1 MAKYAGTQFNVFLVD
16 GYNLAPSLSEAVTM
30 GKESIT
36 QQTNAFNATSEEHT
50 PLNLEKGV
58 LSVGNGF
65 FDAVT
70 DPIHGAVGSSQ
81 GISRIVCAAI
91 EDNIIG
97 RHFMGF
103 QGAID
108 SKFELLDSRDGLV
121 RANVTYLISGNV
133 EEGIIVQHLTAYT
146 ADWDTK
152 TGGAGAPDSP
162 LDFTIDPQN
171 RVMEIASNSMA
182 NPTIVTMKTFNG
194 NPIPHGLTSTDLVF
208 FSGSNSTPTLNGS
221 RVATVISPTTFSV
234 PVNVSVAGTLGSFV
248 RENSNAGGVGY
259 LQVTAYSGFTVCLN
273 RIMHSANDSAY
284 AALVS
289 FADLGVTYLPTKA
302 RIAVVGTVDRYLASF
317 GDVTGSGSV
326 TVFMGF
332 CRN

>member
-1 MAKYAGTQFNVFLVD
+1 MGKYAGTQFNVFLVD
-16 GYNLAPSLSEAVTM
+16 GNNLIAALSESVTM

-58 LSVGNGF
+58 LTIGGGF
-65 FDAVT
+65 FDAVA

-81 GISRIVCAAI
+81 GIARIICAAI

-103 QGAID
+103 QGAVD
-108 SKFELLDSRDGLV
+108 TKFELLDSRDGLV
-121 RANVTYLISGNV
+121 KSNITFLVAGNV

-146 ADWDTK
+146 ADWDTR

-171 RVMEIASNSMA
+171 RVMEIASNSIA
-182 NPTIVTMKTFNG
+182 NPTVVTMKTFNG
-194 NPIPHGLTSTDLVF
+194 NPIPHGLTNNDLVF
-208 FSGSNSTPTLNGS
+208 FSNSNSTPTLNGS
-221 RVATVISPTTFSV
+221 RVATVATPTTFTV

-259 LQVTAYSGFTVCLN
+259 MQVTAYSGFTGCLN
-273 RIMHSANDSAY
+273 KIMHSANDSAY
-284 AALVS
+284 AVLIT
-289 FADLGVTYLPTKA
+289 FTDLGATYLPAKERKTVA
-302 RIAVVGTVDRYLASF
+302 GTVDRYLASL
-317 GDVTGSGSV
+317 GDVTGSGSI